1 MSIFD
6 TLQSSSFQAS
16 ARNIVS
22 AILGAGGMFG
32 MLTLTQQHDLIQ
44 AWGDIQTGLAQV
56 AKGAAVFAGILGPI
70 ALASWARWTAK
81 PAQQKA
87 NVGLLPN
94 TMVVTTN
101 PTGIPETDTVK
112 TTRVAASIATM
123 PEVKSVISTPQ
134 VSAATASDKV
144 VSGTD
149 KVMP

>member
-1 MSIFD
+1 VMI
-6 TLQSSSFQAS
+6 
-16 ARNIVS
+16 
-22 AILGAGGMFG
+22 GA
-32 MLTLTQQHDLIQ
+32 LSLTQQQDLT
-44 AWGDIQTGLAQV
+44 AGWADIQTGVALT
-56 AKGAAVFAGILGPI
+56 AKGLAVFAGILGPI
-70 ALASWARWTAK
+70 ALALWARWTAK

-94 TMVVTTN
+94 TMVVTLN

-123 PEVKSVISTPQ
+123 PEVKNVISTPQ